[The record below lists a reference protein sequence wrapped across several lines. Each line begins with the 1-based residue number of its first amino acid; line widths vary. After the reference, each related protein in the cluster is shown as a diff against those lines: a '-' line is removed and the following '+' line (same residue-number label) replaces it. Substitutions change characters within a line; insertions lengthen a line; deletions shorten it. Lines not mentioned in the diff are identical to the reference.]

1 MNKTIVFS
9 GATIITPTHQLKKDL
24 VVENGII
31 KEIRERCEVKNGE
44 ELIDCRGLFVG
55 PGLVDIHVHGGA
67 GNDFITSEDMEITR
81 GVQYHLLQGTT
92 SITPTALSVP
102 LNELEE
108 SIKAVKRA
116 AKNCNSNILGYHI
129 EGIYLDRQFR
139 GGHLNEY
146 LHNPDP
152 KEYEPL
158 IEKYGDF
165 ITEWTLAP
173 ELPGAVE
180 LIKACKKA
188 GIVTSVGHSQAT
200 YEQMIQAIENGLS
213 HSTHFACVM
222 GTLRFTALRKS
233 TGKGFAPGVMETIL
247 LDDRLTTEVIADGFH
262 LHKGIIELAVKCKG
276 VDSVALVSDSMKGVG
291 LPDGKYFIGGQDCIV
306 KDGIALIEDRPEIIA
321 SSVTPL
327 IGMLRY
333 AYNNF
338 GLSLTDV
345 WTMASLTPAKIIGFD
360 KQKGSLS
367 EGKDA
372 DILILDRDLNVKN
385 VYLKGKKIKDIK

>member
-9 GATIITPTHQLKKDL
+9 GGSIITPTRQLKKDL
-24 VVENGII
+24 VVENGTI
-31 KEIRERCEVKNGE
+31 KEIRERIDVKNGE

-55 PGLVDIHVHGGA
+55 PGLIDIHVHGGA
-67 GNDFITSEDMEITR
+67 GNDFITTEAAEITR

-102 LNELEE
+102 LNELRA
-108 SIKAVKRA
+108 SIEA
-116 AKNCNSNILGYHI
+116 AKLAQKNSNSNILGYHI

-158 IEKYGDF
+158 IEKYKDF

-173 ELPGAVE
+173 ELPGAIG

-188 GIVTSVGHSQAT
+188 GIVTSAGHSQAS
-200 YEQMIQAIENGLS
+200 YEQMIQAVETGLS

-222 GTLRFTALRKS
+222 GTLRFTALRES

-247 LDDRLTTEVIADGFH
+247 LDNRLTTEVITDGFH
-262 LHKGIIELAVKCKG
+262 LHKGIMELALKCKG
-276 VDSVALVSDSMKGVG
+276 VDRVALVSDAMKGVG

-306 KDGIALIEDRPEIIA
+306 EGGIALIKDRPEIIA

-338 GLSLTDV
+338 GLSLTDA

-360 KQKGSLS
+360 KQKGSLL

-372 DILILDRDLNVKN
+372 DILILDRDFNVKN
-385 VYLKGKKIKDIK
+385 VYVKGKKIIK

>member
-1 MNKTIVFS
+1 MNKVMVFR
-9 GATIITPTHQLKKDL
+9 GGIIITPKKQLKKDL

-31 KEIRERCEVKNGE
+31 KEIREQGEVNNGE
-44 ELIDCRGLFVG
+44 ELIDCSGLFVG
-55 PGLVDIHVHGGA
+55 PGLIDIHVHGGA
-67 GNDFITSEDMEITR
+67 GNDFVTAKAEEIAR

-92 SITPTALSVP
+92 SITPAALSVP
-102 LNELEE
+102 FDELKT
-108 SIKAVKRA
+108 SIEA
-116 AKNCNSNILGYHI
+116 ARHAANNSSANILGYHI
-129 EGIYLDRQFR
+129 EGIYLDREFR
-139 GGHLNEY
+139 GGHLDKY

-152 KEYEPL
+152 REYKPL

-180 LIKACKKA
+180 LIKTCKKA
-188 GIVTSVGHSQAT
+188 GIVTSAGHSQAT
-200 YEQMIQAIENGLS
+200 YEQMLQAMENGLS

-222 GTLRFTALRKS
+222 GTLRFTALRES
-233 TGKGFAPGVMETIL
+233 AGKGFAPGVMETIL
-247 LDDRLTTEVIADGFH
+247 LEDRLTTEVIADGFH
-262 LHKGIIELAVKCKG
+262 LHRGIIDLVLKCKG
-276 VDSVALVSDSMKGVG
+276 INRVALVSDAMKGVG
-291 LPDGKYFIGGQDCIV
+291 LPDGNYFIGGQDCIV
-306 KDGIALIEDRPEIIA
+306 EGGIALIKGRPEIIA

-338 GLSLTDV
+338 GLLLTDA

-367 EGKDA
+367 AGKDA
-372 DILILDRDLNVKN
+372 DILILDKYLNVKN
-385 VYLKGKKIKDIK
+385 VYVKGIKI

>member
-1 MNKTIVFS
+1 MKKITVFS
-9 GATIITPTHQLKKDL
+9 GGTIITPKKQLLKDL
-24 VVENGII
+24 VVENGVI
-31 KEIRERCEVKNGE
+31 KEIREQGEVKNGE
-44 ELIDCRGLFVG
+44 ELIDCRGMFVG

-67 GNDFITSEDMEITR
+67 GNDFIAIEAEEIIR
-81 GVQYHLLQGTT
+81 GVHYHLSQGTT

-102 LNELEE
+102 WDELEA
-108 SIKAVKRA
+108 SIKAAMLA
-116 AKNCNSNILGYHI
+116 AKGCNASILGYHI
-129 EGIYLDRQFR
+129 EGIYLDHEFR
-139 GGHLNEY
+139 GGHLDEY

-152 KEYEPL
+152 EEYEPL

-173 ELPGAVE
+173 ELPGAIK

-188 GIVTSVGHSQAT
+188 GIVTSAGHSQAT
-200 YEQMIQAIENGLS
+200 YEQMIQAVENGLS

-222 GTLRFTALRKS
+222 GTLRFAALRDS

-247 LDDRLTTEVIADGFH
+247 LDDRLTTEIIADGFH
-262 LHKGIIELAVKCKG
+262 LHKGIIELALKCKG
-276 VDSVALVSDSMKGVG
+276 IDRVALVSDSMKGVG

-306 KDGIALIEDRPEIIA
+306 EGGIALIKGRPEIIA

-327 IGMLRY
+327 VGMLRF
-333 AYNNF
+333 AFNNF
-338 GLSLTDV
+338 GISLTDA

-372 DILILDRDLNVKN
+372 DILILDKDLNVKN
-385 VYLKGKKIKDIK
+385 VYVKGKKIIDIK